1 MIEVK
6 DSRLVPKEMKIS
18 PTISLSISPCGEADM
33 QNGHVGCHL
42 CSVAQTLLWR
52 FLQSTAL
59 LTIVTWCVIPG
70 NLSADLQLQNQE
82 IKRSPAKNF
91 MKDGALGNIS
101 EIKTSAHVKLIMSAP
116 VLSASTLI
124 NSLNPHTNP
133 RRWILVLLLLFSC

>member
-18 PTISLSISPCGEADM
+18 PTVALSISPRGEADM

-42 CSVAQTLLWR
+42 CTAAQTLLWR
-52 FLQSTAL
+52 LLQSTAL
-59 LTIVTWCVIPG
+59 PDYCDIACHSRKPERRLTATKPG
-70 NLSADLQLQNQE
+70 N
-82 IKRSPAKNF
+82 KTKPGKKV

-101 EIKTSAHVKLIMSAP
+101 EIKTSAHVKLIMSAT
-116 VLSASTLI
+116 VLSAFTLI

-133 RRWILVLLLLFSC
+133 RR